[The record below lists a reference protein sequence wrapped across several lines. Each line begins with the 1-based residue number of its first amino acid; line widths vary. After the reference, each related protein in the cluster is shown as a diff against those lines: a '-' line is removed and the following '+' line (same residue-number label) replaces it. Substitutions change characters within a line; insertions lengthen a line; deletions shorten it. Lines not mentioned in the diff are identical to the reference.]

1 MITEPLPEDKFSFER
16 SYVAF
21 DAENVMLEVGDV
33 EKIYQY
39 KSVTKPI
46 AAWGILV
53 AIAKG
58 KFDLDTP
65 AGPSGS
71 TFRHLLAHASGLPP
85 EEGDPLAMPGRRR
98 IYSNYGFDV
107 MGQEAE
113 KYLDV
118 SIQDWIEREV
128 LDPLGMESVRIVG
141 SIAHAG
147 TGCARC
153 LVPFGRE
160 ILKPTL
166 IPRDLAEKAFQ
177 SQFAG
182 IPGVTPGY
190 GRQQNNPWGLGF
202 SIRNPLEPHWTG
214 HGFSN
219 HVVGHFGMSG
229 SFFYMDLSK
238 GKGGAFLGVQHFNK
252 DHIQHWPALTDA
264 MIQIDPEPS
273 GQVDILSPILP

>member
-1 MITEPLPEDKFSFER
+1 MITEQLPEDKFAFEHT
-16 SYVAF
+16 YVAF
-21 DAENVMLEVGDV
+21 DADNIMLEVGNV
-33 EKIYQY
+33 EKIYAY

-53 AIAKG
+53 AIEQG
-58 KFDLDTP
+58 KFELDTP
-65 AGPSGS
+65 AGPDGS
-71 TFRHLLAHASGLPP
+71 TFRHLLSHASGLPP
-85 EEGDPLAMPGRRR
+85 EEGDPIAKPGRRR

-107 MGQEAE
+107 MADEAE

-118 SIQDWIEREV
+118 SIQDWIQSEV
-128 LDPLGMESVRIVG
+128 LDPLGMNSVRIVG
-141 SIAHAG
+141 TIAHSG

-160 ILKPTL
+160 VLKPTL
-166 IPRDLAEKAFQ
+166 ISRELAEKAFQ

-190 GRQQNNPWGLGF
+190 GRSQNNPWGLGF

-214 HGFSN
+214 EKFSN

-238 GKGGAFLGVQHFNK
+238 GKGGAFLGTQDFNK
-252 DHIQHWPALTDA
+252 EHIQHWPALADA
-264 MIQIDPEPS
+264 MIEIDPKPA
-273 GQVDILSPILP
+273 GQVDILFPTA